1 MRGLLEAL
9 RSTVGERS
17 AGAPATQA
25 AGERRRRAADVQS
38 GEARAAVLG
47 VNDGLVT
54 NTSLILGVA
63 GATAAADVVQLA
75 GLASLVAGAG
85 SMAIGEWVSMRA
97 QVELLERLLGE
108 ERAAIE
114 ADPERE
120 RAILQNAM
128 RRAGFDDATCA
139 RATDSLFR
147 DPERALSV
155 YARAVLGVNPD
166 ELGSPWRSAISSL
179 VAFSLGAVVPLAPWF
194 FAAGA
199 FAIASSLGV
208 AAVAALLIGGLLG
221 QLTGG
226 RWLRGALRQLLFV
239 VAAAGVTF
247 FAGKLFGTAVF

>member
-1 MRGLLEAL
+1 MRGLLQAL
-9 RSTVGERS
+9 RSAVSERS

-63 GATAAADVVQLA
+63 GATAAPDVVQLA

-85 SMAIGEWVSMRA
+85 SMAIGEWVSMCA
-97 QVELLERLLGE
+97 QVELLARLLGE

-155 YARAVLGVNPD
+155 YARTVLGVNPD

-199 FAIASSLGV
+199 VAIAGSLGV
-208 AAVAALLIGGLLG
+208 AAVAALVIGGLLG

>member
-9 RSTVGERS
+9 RSAVGERS
-17 AGAPATQA
+17 AGAPATRS
-25 AGERRRRAADVQS
+25 AGELRRRAADVQS

-63 GATAAADVVQLA
+63 GATTAPDVVQLA

-97 QVELLERLLGE
+97 QVELLERLLTE
-108 ERAAIE
+108 ERAAIA

-128 RRAGFDDATCA
+128 ERAGFDEAACTRAATG
-139 RATDSLFR
+139 LFR
-147 DPERALSV
+147 DPERALRV
-155 YARAVLGVNPD
+155 YARSVLGVNPD
-166 ELGSPWRSAISSL
+166 ELGSPWRSAVSSL
-179 VAFSLGAVVPLAPWF
+179 VAFSVGAVAPLAPWF
-194 FAAGA
+194 FTAGSA
-199 FAIASSLGV
+199 AIAASLGV
-208 AAVAALLIGGLLG
+208 AGVAALVIGGLLG

-226 RWLRGALRQLLFV
+226 RWLRGALRQLVFV

-247 FAGKLFGTAVF
+247 AVGKLFGTTMF

>member
-9 RSTVGERS
+9 HDALPIWS

-63 GATAAADVVQLA
+63 GATVVPDVVQLA

-97 QVELLERLLGE
+97 QVELLERLLAE
-108 ERAAIE
+108 ERATIA

-128 RRAGFDDATCA
+128 QRAGFDEAACA
-139 RATDSLFR
+139 RAG
-147 DPERALSV
+147 E
-155 YARAVLGVNPD
+155 
-166 ELGSPWRSAISSL
+166 
-179 VAFSLGAVVPLAPWF
+179 
-194 FAAGA
+194 
-199 FAIASSLGV
+199 
-208 AAVAALLIGGLLG
+208 
-221 QLTGG
+221 
-226 RWLRGALRQLLFV
+226 
-239 VAAAGVTF
+239 
-247 FAGKLFGTAVF
+247 

>member
-1 MRGLLEAL
+1 M

-17 AGAPATQA
+17 AGAPATRSA
-25 AGERRRRAADVQS
+25 VELRRRAADVQS

-63 GATAAADVVQLA
+63 GATTAPDVVQLA

-97 QVELLERLLGE
+97 QVELLERLLTE
-108 ERAAIE
+108 ERAAIA
-114 ADPERE
+114 ADPDRE

-128 RRAGFDDATCA
+128 ERAGFDEAACT
-139 RATDSLFR
+139 RAAAGLFR
-147 DPERALSV
+147 DPERALRV
-155 YARAVLGVNPD
+155 YARSVLGVNPD
-166 ELGSPWRSAISSL
+166 ELGSPWRSAVSSL
-179 VAFSLGAVVPLAPWF
+179 VAFSVGAVAPLAPWF
-194 FAAGA
+194 FSAGSA
-199 FAIASSLGV
+199 AIAASLGI
-208 AAVAALLIGGLLG
+208 AAVAALVIGGLLG

-226 RWLRGALRQLLFV
+226 RWLRGALRQLVFV

-247 FAGKLFGTAVF
+247 AVGKLFGTTMF